1 LGVSSDIGGG
11 AVTEIRENQMEP
23 FNPADRRGLGTA
35 DSTIRSEVRATLALA
50 APLAAANL
58 AQIAM
63 GVTNTLMVGRLGAMP
78 LAAAG
83 LGGMFYFAVGVMLQG
98 ILFAVAPLAAHAL
111 GAGDRAAAGRIAGA
125 GWVLSVML
133 ALPFVATLTNLDRL
147 LQALGY
153 DAALAAE
160 IGRYLRALAWGAPA
174 FLGFGVLRSLL
185 AAMSRTR
192 PVMAVLLVCVANNA
206 MLNWALI
213 FGHLGAPALGVAG
226 SGYASSSNQWL
237 MLAGLA
243 LSTRPV
249 PRLAGLGV
257 LRRAFAASW
266 TEIGNILRLGL
277 PIGGLR
283 GMEVGVFLAAGILMG
298 LLGTAALGAHQLILN
313 CASVSFMVP
322 LGLSQAATVRVAYQ
336 LGAGRAFAAR
346 RAGFVALALGVGFM
360 AAAAVVLWAFPLTII
375 GAYVNVAD
383 PANHETVQ
391 IARRLI
397 VIAALFQVFDGMQ
410 VIAVGALR
418 GYRDTVVPML
428 LAAFGYWGA
437 GFAGGW
443 LLAFPLGYG
452 AIGLWWGLA
461 FGLAVVAVLL
471 TLRLYWI
478 AGPFS
483 QGAEAVAVP

>member
-1 LGVSSDIGGG
+1 M
-11 AVTEIRENQMEP
+11 EIRENQMEP
-23 FNPADRRGLGTA
+23 FNPADRRLGTA
-35 DSTIRSEVRATLALA
+35 YSGIRAEVRATLALA
-50 APLAAANL
+50 APLATANL
-58 AQIAM
+58 AQMAM

-83 LGGMFYFAVGVMLQG
+83 LGGMFYFTVGVMLQG

-111 GAGDRAAAGRIAGA
+111 GADDRAAAGRIAGA

-133 ALPFVATLTNLDRL
+133 ALPFVATLTSLDRL
-147 LQALGY
+147 LQAPGY

-192 PVMAVLLVCVANNA
+192 PVMALLLVCVASNA
-206 MLNWALI
+206 MLNWSLI

-226 SGYASSSNQWL
+226 SGYASSINQWL
-237 MLAGLA
+237 MLVGLA
-243 LSTRPV
+243 LCTRIV
-249 PRLAGLGV
+249 PRLAGLRV
-257 LRRAFAASW
+257 LRRAVVASW

-277 PIGGLR
+277 PIGVSR

-322 LGLSQAATVRVAYQ
+322 LGLGQAATVRVAYQ
-336 LGAGRAFAAR
+336 LGAGRVFAAR
-346 RAGFVALALGVGFM
+346 RAGFVALALGIGFM

-375 GAYVNVAD
+375 GAYVDVAD

-418 GYRDTVVPML
+418 GYRDTMVPML

-437 GFAGGW
+437 GFAAGS

-452 AIGLWWGLA
+452 AVGLWWGLA

-471 TLRLYWI
+471 TLRLHLI
-478 AGPFS
+478 AGPIS
-483 QGAEAVAVP
+483 RGAEAVAVP